1 MITMSDIT
9 EALILELDRA
19 IAEGKSAI
27 VDGEISIAELENELV
42 EKRVYLAVGQTVL
55 AALLRRREELTQAPP
70 SPPPAPETALPVA
83 GNVYVFTGS
92 DYEARSPKMPEGR
105 TVEHPAVEINR
116 TASARILSLLE
127 VAASSNLHYT
137 VAYITDEVY
146 GEVNQHTLKKCAM
159 RLYDLQRKEKVW
171 FDRPITASTVVR
183 MHHG

>member
-1 MITMSDIT
+1 MSDIT

-92 DYEARSPKMPEGR
+92 DYEARSPKMPAGR
-105 TVEHPAVEINR
+105 VVVNHAPHIER
-116 TASARILSLLE
+116 QASALILMMLE
-127 VAASSNLHYT
+127 EAPGEFTLSQIAK
-137 VAYITDEVY
+137 EVY
-146 GEVNQHTLKKCAM
+146 GDDSPKNLKRAQM
-159 RLYDLQRKEKVW
+159 RLHHLRREMKVS
-171 FDRPITASTVVR
+171 FARPLNSSTKVKR
-183 MHHG
+183 L